1 MPTISEKILSR
12 ASGKTVS
19 SGDFVIANIDY
30 AMAHDGTSVLA
41 VRAFKEMG
49 AKKVWDP
56 NRIII
61 PFDHIAPANNET
73 AAKLQ
78 QGIRQWVKEQRIT
91 NFFDVGDGICHQV
104 LPEQGFAM
112 PGKLIIGADS
122 HSCTYGAFGAFATG
136 VGATDMAEIFAT
148 GKLWLRVPQTIR
160 ITVEGKL
167 AKGVSAKDMT
177 LFIIK
182 NLGADGANY
191 KAVEYYGNAISA
203 LSIHERMTLC
213 NMAIEMGAKAG
224 IVPPDNKTGDYLKGI
239 AREKFTPVLADKDSE
254 YIDEFNFDVGDL
266 EPQVARPHEVDNVVS
281 VAEVEGTPL
290 DQIFIGSCTN
300 GRYEDLE
307 VVARILKG
315 NKVRARTI
323 VLPASREVLIKATES
338 GIIATLLRSGAIIAP
353 PGCGPCLGAHM
364 GVLCEGETCLSTSNR
379 NFRGRMGAGGLI
391 YLASPETAAASALT
405 GKISDPREVIQ

>member
-12 ASGKTVS
+12 ASGKTAS
-19 SGDFVIANIDY
+19 AGDFVIANIDY

-41 VRAFKEMG
+41 VKAFKEMG

-56 NRIII
+56 TRIII

-78 QGIRQWVKEQRIT
+78 QGIRQWIKEQGII
-91 NFFDVGDGICHQV
+91 NFFDVGNGICHQV

-167 AKGVSAKDMT
+167 TKGVSAKDMT
-177 LFIIK
+177 LYIIK
-182 NLGADGANY
+182 NVGADGANY
-191 KAVEYYGNAISA
+191 KAIEYYGDAITM
-203 LSIHERMTLC
+203 LSVPERMTLC
-213 NMAIEMGAKAG
+213 NMVIEMGAKAG
-224 IVPPDNKTGDYLKGI
+224 IVPPDKKTDEYLKGR
-239 AREKFTPVLADKDSE
+239 AREKYTHVFADKHAE
-254 YIDEFNFDVGDL
+254 YIEEYNFEVGDL
-266 EPQVARPHEVDNVVS
+266 QPQVAKPHEVNNVVPVGD
-281 VAEVEGTPL
+281 VAGTHL
-290 DQIFIGSCTN
+290 DQVFIGSCTN

-307 VVARILKG
+307 AAARILKG
-315 NKVRARTI
+315 KKVRARTI

-338 GIIATLLRSGAIIAP
+338 GIIATLLEAGAIIAP

-364 GVLCEGETCLSTSNR
+364 GVLAEGETCLSTSNR

-405 GKISDPREVIQ
+405 GKISDPRDLKQ

>member
-1 MPTISEKILSR
+1 
-12 ASGKTVS
+12 
-19 SGDFVIANIDY
+19 
-30 AMAHDGTSVLA
+30 
-41 VRAFKEMG
+41 

-56 NRIII
+56 KRIII

-78 QGIRQWVKEQRIT
+78 QSIRQWVKEQGIT
-91 NFFDVGDGICHQV
+91 NFFDVGNGICHQV

-160 ITVEGKL
+160 ITVEGQL
-167 AKGVSAKDMT
+167 AKGVSAKDLT
-177 LFIIK
+177 LYIIK

-191 KAVEYYGNAISA
+191 KGVEYYGNAISA
-203 LSIHERMTLC
+203 LSMPERMTLC

-224 IVPPDNKTGDYLKGI
+224 IVPPDKKTDDYLKGR
-239 AREKFTPVLADKDSE
+239 AREKYTPVLADKDAE
-254 YIDEFNFDVGDL
+254 YIDEFNFDVSDL
-266 EPQVARPHEVDNVVS
+266 PPQVARPHEVDNVVS

-315 NKVRARTI
+315 KKVRARTI

-338 GIIATLLRSGAIIAP
+338 GIVATLLRSGAIIAP

-379 NFRGRMGAGGLI
+379 NFRGRMGTGGLI

-405 GKISDPREVIQ
+405 GKISDPRDVKK

>member
-12 ASGKTVS
+12 ASAKTAS
-19 SGDFVIANIDY
+19 SGDFVIVDIDY

-41 VRAFKEMG
+41 VRAFREMG

-56 NRIII
+56 KRIII

-78 QGIRQWVKEQRIT
+78 QGIRQWIKEQGIT
-91 NFFDVGDGICHQV
+91 NFFDIGNGICHQV

-148 GKLWLRVPQTIR
+148 GKIWLRVPQSIR
-160 ITVEGKL
+160 ITVDGRL
-167 AKGVSAKDMT
+167 SKGVSAKDMT
-177 LFIIK
+177 LYIIK

-191 KAVEYYGNAISA
+191 KAVEYYGDAISA
-203 LSIHERMTLC
+203 LSMSERMTLC

-224 IVPPDNKTGDYLKGI
+224 IVPPDEKTEKYLKGR
-239 AREKFTPVLADKDSE
+239 ASEKYMPVFADKDAE
-254 YIDEFNFDVGDL
+254 YIDEYNFDVDDL
-266 EPQVARPHEVDNVVS
+266 HPLVAKPHEVDNVVS
-281 VAEVEGTPL
+281 VSEAAGTPL
-290 DQIFIGSCTN
+290 DQVFIGSCTN
-300 GRYEDLE
+300 GRFEDLE
-307 VVARILKG
+307 AVARILKG
-315 NKVRARTI
+315 KKVRARTI
-323 VLPASREVLIKATES
+323 VLPASRDILIKATES
-338 GIIATLLRSGAIIAP
+338 GIIATLLKSGVIIAP

-364 GVLCEGETCLSTSNR
+364 GVLCEGEICLSTSNR

-391 YLASPETAAASALT
+391 YLASPETAAASALA
-405 GKISDPREVIQ
+405 GKIADPRDVM

>member
-12 ASGKTVS
+12 ASGKTAAA
-19 SGDFVIANIDY
+19 GDFVIANIDY

-41 VRAFKEMG
+41 VKAFKEMG

-56 NRIII
+56 ARIII

-78 QGIRQWVKEQRIT
+78 QGIRQWVKEQGIT

-160 ITVEGKL
+160 ITVEGRL
-167 AKGVSAKDMT
+167 GKGVSAKDMT
-177 LFIIK
+177 LYIIK
-182 NLGADGANY
+182 KLGADGANY
-191 KAVEYYGNAISA
+191 RAVEYYGDAITS
-203 LSIHERMTLC
+203 LSIPQRMTLC

-224 IVPPDNKTGDYLKGI
+224 IVPPDETTEKYLKGR
-239 AREKFTPVLADKDSE
+239 AREKYTPVFADADAQYS
-254 YIDEFNFDVGDL
+254 DEFNFDVGDL
-266 EPQVARPHEVDNVVS
+266 EPQVSKPHEVDNVVS
-281 VAEVEGTPL
+281 VGEVTGTPL
-290 DQIFIGSCTN
+290 DQVFIGSCTN

-307 VVARILKG
+307 IVARILKG
-315 NKVRARTI
+315 KKVRVRTI
-323 VLPASREVLIKATES
+323 VLPASRDVLIKATES
-338 GIIATLLRSGAIIAP
+338 GIIATLLKAGAIVAP

-364 GVLCEGETCLSTSNR
+364 GVICEGETCLSTSNR

-391 YLASPETAAASALT
+391 YLSSPETAAASALT
-405 GKISDPREVIQ
+405 GKIADPRDVI

>member
-12 ASGKTVS
+12 ASGKSTAA
-19 SGDFVIANIDY
+19 GDFIIADIDY

-41 VRAFKEMG
+41 VKAFREMG

-56 NRIII
+56 ARIII

-78 QGIRQWVKEQRIT
+78 QSIRQWVREQGIT

-148 GKLWLRVPQTIR
+148 GKLWLRVPKTMR
-160 ITVEGKL
+160 ITVEGKT
-167 AKGVSAKDMT
+167 AKGVSAKDLT
-177 LFIIK
+177 LYIIK
-182 NLGADGANY
+182 NVGADGANY
-191 KAVEYYGNAISA
+191 KAVEYYGEAISA
-203 LSIHERMTLC
+203 LSIPERMTLC

-224 IVPPDNKTGDYLKGI
+224 IVPPDRKTDDYLKGR
-239 AREKFTPVLADKDSE
+239 AREKYTPVFADKDAE
-254 YIDEFNFDVGDL
+254 YSDEHYFDISDL
-266 EPQVARPHEVDNVVS
+266 EPQVSRPHEVDKVFPVGD
-281 VAEVEGTPL
+281 VAGTPL
-290 DQIFIGSCTN
+290 DQVFIGSCTN

-315 NKVRARTI
+315 GKVRVRTI
-323 VLPASREVLIKATES
+323 ILPASREVLIRATES
-338 GIIATLLRSGAIIAP
+338 GIIAILLKAGAIIAP

-391 YLASPETAAASALT
+391 YLSSPQTAAASALT
-405 GKISDPREVIQ
+405 GKIADPRDLKK